1 MSNAILSHRGAAID
15 RRDFCGLSAAAAAL
29 ALSSFGDLAVAD
41 DVVAIPT
48 SVPLYKVILDERF
61 TAARAFGLSAELNGV
76 RTAVIRGDITALW
89 LDDLKAHWESG
100 GAAIAGM
107 TTPRTLLCLEQLA
120 HDTWRRVLRRV
131 EYRISAPAMS
141 EPELVSWII
150 DV

>member
-1 MSNAILSHRGAAID
+1 MSAAA
-15 RRDFCGLSAAAAAL
+15 AAAAAL
-29 ALSSFGDLAVAD
+29 ALTSFGDLEVAGE
-41 DVVAIPT
+41 VVAIPT
-48 SVPLYKVILDERF
+48 NMPLYIVIFDERF
-61 TAARAFGLSAELNGV
+61 TAARAFGSSARRNGM
-76 RTAVIRGDITALW
+76 RTAVIRGDITTLW
-89 LDDLKAHWESG
+89 LDHLKAHWESG

-107 TTPRTLLCLEQLA
+107 TTQRTLLCLEQLS